1 MPDLNTI
8 LLLKNLSSAE
18 VNLFRQFLNSP
29 YHNRS
34 KKIIKL
40 YNTLIKFY
48 PEFNGRKLTKK
59 YIMEQISP
67 GTEYNDSTFRALM
80 HDLYSLAQSFLVN
93 ESLKNNLTDNT
104 LLLLKDLYKRKLY
117 SVINSRIKFT
127 EKKLK
132 NRVSESSIYYYRFLT
147 ESYKYNIHSIT
158 SSGLKKVNASKK
170 LGIIAGSDIYLTL
183 YYLTEIIS
191 DFTNQAINRVKFNIE
206 EPDNFSDSLI
216 SAINFDKIFRLFNR
230 HKELIHIVILYK
242 ALFDLFSD
250 ITNRNKFEIY
260 RDTLKSSE
268 KLLSGDESSFHY
280 SRLISCCILNHE
292 TDGSKYYNNELFF
305 LYNYFIRKKLYS
317 DNKTS
322 FMPSNLYRTVLLN
335 ALRLKKYKWALNFIK
350 KYINESEERSR
361 NNLLN
366 WSYAVYYNEINDNTR
381 SMYYI
386 SLIKVDYFIFKYD
399 LYNIKLKIYYELDD
413 PQKVIDFIHTYKEFL
428 RNDKFF
434 SGTRKVLYMNF
445 IKAVEL
451 LVKIRE
457 NKNLFSIEYFKDNYT
472 GSEKILY
479 KDWLLNKLQTIEK
492 AL

>member
-1 MPDLNTI
+1 MLENNTI
-8 LLLKNLSSAE
+8 LMFKNLSSAE
-18 VNLFRQFLNSP
+18 VTLFRQYLNSP

-34 KKIIKL
+34 RKIIKL
-40 YNTLIKFY
+40 YETLMKFY
-48 PEFNGRKLTKK
+48 PEFTGNKLNKQ
-59 YIMEQISP
+59 YIMGQISP
-67 GTEYNDSTFRALM
+67 GNKYNDSTFRALM
-80 HDLYSLAQSFLVN
+80 HDLYCLAQNFLVN
-93 ESLKNNLTDNT
+93 ESLKYNMTDNT
-104 LLLLKDLYKRKLY
+104 LLLLKELYKRKLY
-117 SVINSRIKFT
+117 SAISSRIKFT
-127 EKKLK
+127 DRKLK
-132 NRVSESSIYYYRFLT
+132 NRESESSIYYYRFLT

-158 SSGLKKVNASKK
+158 SSALKKKYASKNF
-170 LGIIAGSDIYLTL
+170 GIIAGSDIYLTL

-206 EPDNFSDSLI
+206 DPDDFSDSLI
-216 SAINFDKIFRLFNR
+216 SAINFDKIFRLFNK

-250 ITNRNKFEIY
+250 ITNKNKFEIY
-260 RDTLKSSE
+260 RDTVKSSE
-268 KLLSGDESSFHY
+268 KLLSGDEASFHY

-292 TDGSKYYNNELFF
+292 TEGSKYYNNELFF

-361 NNLLN
+361 INLLN
-366 WSYAVYYNEINDNTR
+366 WSYAVYYNEINDNSR
-381 SMYYI
+381 ALYYI
-386 SLIKVDYFIFKYD
+386 NLIKADYFIFKYD

-413 PQKVIDFIHTYKEFL
+413 PQKVIDFIHTYKEFI

-434 SGTRKVLYMNF
+434 SGSRKVLYRNF

-451 LVKIRE
+451 LVKLRE
-457 NKNLFSIEYFKDNYT
+457 NKNQYSIEYFKEHYA

-479 KDWLLNKLQTIEK
+479 KNWLLNKLQTIGK